1 MKKIEISREQL
12 NKSMKY
18 HSLSKQDNFLFIL
31 TDLENELEKARKHT
45 HRITNMEEMYR
56 VNHTLNGYENCIN
69 YIKTQLDIYKKYND
83 GIISIKEVE
92 SNES

>member
-1 MKKIEISREQL
+1 
-12 NKSMKY
+12 
-18 HSLSKQDNFLFIL
+18 
-31 TDLENELEKARKHT
+31 
-45 HRITNMEEMYR
+45 MEEMYR